1 MKRILL
7 NYASGGKFRESQ
19 IKNSQTGLMAGF
31 NVVYQMS
38 DKEIDSDFRAKNNRI
53 LSSKRGAG
61 YWLWKPYFIT
71 RLLKDMTENDILF
84 YADSGS
90 VFIKDV
96 QPLFDKITADKN
108 GVGCFSMAGGHLE
121 NLWTKR
127 DLITHLDAGKFA
139 ETPQRQA
146 SFMMFRG
153 TEYAK
158 QFAAEYLNLCCDYN
172 LISDEPNVHGWEE
185 AGFQGHRHDQ
195 SIWSLLTKVRGV
207 DTIAEPSQWG
217 QQHGESK
224 PEDQFIFHTRDP
236 K

>member
-38 DKEIDSDFRAKNNRI
+38 DKNIDTDFRAKNNQI
-53 LSSKRGAG
+53 LSSKRGVG
-61 YWLWKPYFIT
+61 YWIWKSYFIT
-71 RLLKDMTENDILF
+71 RLLKDMTEDDILF

-96 QPLFDKITADKN
+96 QPLFDKIAADKN
-108 GVGCFSMAGGHLE
+108 GIGCFSMAGGHIE
-121 NLWTKR
+121 KQWTKR
-127 DLITHLDAGKFA
+127 DLITHLDAEKFA

-158 QFAAEYLNLCCDYN
+158 KFAAEFLSLCCDYH
-172 LISDEPNVHGWEE
+172 LISDEPNADGWEE
-185 AGFQGHRHDQ
+185 AGFQEHRWDQ
-195 SIWSLLTKVRGV
+195 SIWSLLTKVWGV
-207 DTIAEPSQWG
+207 DTMAEPSQWG
-217 QQHGESK
+217 QQYGESK